1 MASDVSQ
8 LAARYLNACR
18 KREVLPNSSILS
30 SFLKVKHQKSRAE
43 ECCLKIIIDQLKSS
57 DFPPLIDVLSMSNLS
72 EIDAVDVWQKSSYI
86 LLDGE
91 YVLSLLRAVN
101 QKLRMI
107 DLVDSSSWKDVLHD
121 IYQKGITCQILNLR
135 FSPIQK
141 LSMTGKFMQ
150 LHTLKLDFSVHLTS
164 FHASCFSCM
173 PKLMRLSM
181 CDTRVTN
188 LWMTS
193 AALSKLHSLV
203 ELRFQSCLC
212 CYDTGPCSG
221 KRVTSYAYEKIGSSS
236 HHCYSYPES
245 LSVTNENFRLQ
256 NMQESSIDRSPST
269 LYSDDD
275 SFTNHELHQSTSE
288 ESSAESDLD
297 ISSDTQSIDNWT
309 DISQDSD
316 HELDGRTNSEI
327 SVNTSDLTI
336 SSSGHSSVP
345 STIRLFEE
353 VIYSSTR
360 MKNDICNT
368 NMFEGLKNNS
378 LIVHTSTDEIYS
390 QLNHRNRFS
399 ADTIFIEDEEGCSSR
414 ESNLENTTETLDLA
428 PENHPSHHS
437 SPICFEKYY
446 REYMI
451 YSLPQL
457 KVLDNFPVKNVEKEK
472 AKAIFK
478 KYYEHVPYN
487 RQPKESVVSILQR
500 REVGSNA
507 FYQKYSQIKQPY
519 CRESHHSF
527 SRSLSAA
534 KVSSALQPHLHP
546 ISKFRSGSRKETRSF
561 CPRQFEYHPSNPGL
575 MVFGTVD
582 GELVVM
588 NHESEKLVGYLPS
601 AGALNS
607 ILGLCWLKNC
617 PSKLIAGSDNGSLQM
632 YDVCQMRST
641 VTDQYCSMNASVH
654 TFDDFEQL
662 TSVHV
667 NSTDEYFV
675 ASGFSKNVAL
685 YDIGSGRR
693 LQIFQDLHGE
703 HINVVKFAHHSPTLF
718 ATASFD
724 HDIKMWDLRQGPS
737 RPCFSASSSKGNVM
751 VCFSPDD
758 HYLLASAIDNEVK
771 QLLAADGRLHM
782 SFSISSTGSSQNY
795 TRSYYMNGRDY
806 IISGS
811 CEEDV
816 VRICCAQTGRRLRD
830 VSLEGRGSRNSMF
843 VQSLRGDPFR
853 AFHMSILAA
862 YWHPFAKSEI
872 VKVNLLQSDEGTEE
886 NSRACGRQASS
897 SMGG

>member
-1 MASDVSQ
+1 MASDISQ

-18 KREVLPNSSILS
+18 KQEVLPNSSILS
-30 SFLKVKHQKSRAE
+30 SFLKVKHQKSHAE
-43 ECCLKIIIDQLKSS
+43 QCCLNIIIDQLKSS

-72 EIDAVDVWQKSSYI
+72 EIDAVDICQKSSFI

-107 DLVDSSSWKDVLHD
+107 DLIDSSSWKDVLHD
-121 IYQKGITCQILNLR
+121 ICQKGIACRILNLC
-135 FSPIQK
+135 FSPIRK
-141 LSMTGKFMQ
+141 LNMTGKFMQ
-150 LHTLKLDFSVHLTS
+150 LHTLRLDFSIHLTS
-164 FHASCFSCM
+164 FHTSCFSCM

-181 CDTRVTN
+181 CDTRVSN

-212 CYDTGPCSG
+212 CCDTGPCSSKG
-221 KRVTSYAYEKIGSSS
+221 VISYAYEKIQSSS
-236 HHCYSYPES
+236 RHCFSYPES
-245 LSVTNENFRLQ
+245 LSRTNEDFLLQ
-256 NMQESSIDRSPST
+256 NMQESSIDGSPSS
-269 LYSDDD
+269 LYFDDD
-275 SFTNHELHQSTSE
+275 SFTNHELLQSATE
-288 ESSAESDLD
+288 ESSDESDLD

-309 DISQDSD
+309 DMSQDSH
-316 HELDGRTNSEI
+316 HELDGWTNSEI
-327 SVNTSDLTI
+327 SVNTSDLTM
-336 SSSGHSSVP
+336 SSSGQSSVP
-345 STIRLFEE
+345 STTRLFEE

-360 MKNDICNT
+360 IKNDICST

-378 LIVHTSTDEIYS
+378 LNVHTSSTEIYG
-390 QLNHRNRFS
+390 QPNRRNQFS
-399 ADTIFIEDEEGCSSR
+399 TDTVFFKDEEGCSTSGL
-414 ESNLENTTETLDLA
+414 NLKNTPENLDFA
-428 PENHPSHHS
+428 PEKHPSHHP

-457 KVLDNFPVKNVEKEK
+457 KVLDNFPVRNAEKEK

-478 KYYEHVPYN
+478 KYYENVPYN
-487 RQPKESVVSILQR
+487 RQQKESVVSILQR
-500 REVGSNA
+500 REVGSTA
-507 FYQKYSQIKQPY
+507 FYQKYSQVKQPY

-546 ISKFRSGSRKETRSF
+546 ISKFRSGSREETRSF
-561 CPRQFEYHPSNPGL
+561 RPRQFEYHPTRPGL
-575 MVFGTVD
+575 MVFGTLD

-601 AGALNS
+601 AGALHS
-607 ILGLCWLKNC
+607 ILGLCWLKKY

-632 YDVCQMRST
+632 YNVCQMRST

-675 ASGFSKNVAL
+675 ASGFSKHVAL

-693 LQIFQDLHGE
+693 LQIFEDLHRE
-703 HINVVKFAHHSPTLF
+703 HINVVKFAHHSPTIF

-724 HDIKMWDLRQGPS
+724 HDVKMWDLRQGPS

-771 QLLAADGRLHM
+771 QILAVDGRLHM
-782 SFSISSTGSSQNY
+782 SFSISSTGSAQNY

-811 CEEDV
+811 CEENV

-853 AFHMSILAA
+853 DFHMSILAA

-872 VKVNLLQSDEGTEE
+872 VAVNLLQSDEHTEE
-886 NSRACGRQASS
+886 NSHAHRRQASS